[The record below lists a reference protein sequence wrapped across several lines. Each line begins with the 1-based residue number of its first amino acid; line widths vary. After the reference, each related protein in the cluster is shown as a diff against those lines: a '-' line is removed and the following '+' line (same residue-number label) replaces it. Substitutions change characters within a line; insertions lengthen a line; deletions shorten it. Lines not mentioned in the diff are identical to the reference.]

1 MRRLLFLVVV
11 LGVLTGGAWL
21 AWLFAWPVG
30 PTHET
35 FVEIAPGTSTQGI
48 ANDLVEAGV
57 LRSPYAFEL
66 LRLVGGGS
74 LKAGEY
80 RFDHPVKVAEVYRKI
95 ARGEVYTIALTIP
108 EGANLFDIAARV
120 QAAKLGTSMAFL
132 QAAKAQTGLIHKLD
146 PQATSLE
153 GYLFPSTY
161 RFGRHTAPAEI
172 LRTMVRQFQL
182 EALALDLTGDV
193 HRTVTLASLVE
204 RETPIAIERP
214 MVASVFENRLAKG
227 IPLET
232 DPTVIYAA
240 LLRGQY
246 RGTIYQSDLQ
256 FDSPYNTY
264 RHAGLPPGP
273 ICNPGAISLKAALH
287 PAKTDYLY
295 FVAAGADPLGHS
307 RFAATLEQHQKNVAS
322 GEMKQLCQA
331 SL

>member
-307 RFAATLEQHQKNVAS
+307 RFAATLEQHQKNVAAYRAAVR
-322 GEMKQLCQA
+322 GLPEK
-331 SL
+331 